1 MNLNDADYPALFLGV
16 QILSRQGLWQR
27 VREREGLSYSVTSN
41 LSAPVQGNGATIDI
55 SASFAPQ
62 NSARLRTAIREVLLE
77 KREQG
82 FSSFEVGFAK
92 SAIVSRRAN
101 TVGEIANN
109 LRFDRPLDFGARFDN
124 AYRQLDAAAINA
136 ALKKHLNPD
145 RLWEVV
151 VGSFKD

>member
-1 MNLNDADYPALFLGV
+1 
-16 QILSRQGLWQR
+16 
-27 VREREGLSYSVTSN
+27 
-41 LSAPVQGNGATIDI
+41 VQGNGATIDI

-92 SAIVSRRAN
+92 SAIVSRRAELRAQSAN